1 MEVFPRRRIYGRL
14 ELTALACLFFSSP
27 FIYYGK
33 ALFVVPVICGIG
45 AAYYLGLFLPRYLR
59 RRRIAEAPLS
69 EADRALLEQ
78 HVSFYSGLS
87 PDDRRT
93 YETDIA
99 IFLAEHRIEGV
110 DDVVVSRLVELL
122 VAATAV
128 RLIFR
133 RPDWEY
139 RDFGT
144 ILVYPGGF
152 RNDGSYSTDISGD
165 ESVAVG
171 LVHSAGNVILS
182 LPHLL
187 AGFKTDNDGLNVGYH
202 EFAHVLDG
210 FRPDGVPAA
219 LTLGAYRPWVEV
231 MQREFEKVH
240 KGRSVLRSYAGTD
253 PAEFFACAVEAFF
266 EQPARV
272 LEKAPDLY
280 RELSVFFN
288 QRP

>member
-1 MEVFPRRRIYGRL
+1 LEVFPRRRIYGRL

-33 ALFVVPVICGIG
+33 ALFVVPVLFGIG
-45 AAYYLGLFLPRYLR
+45 AVYYLGMFLPRYLR

-69 EADRALLEQ
+69 EADRALLER
-78 HVSFYSGLS
+78 HVSFYAGLS
-87 PDDRRT
+87 PDDRKT

-110 DDVVVSRLVELL
+110 DDVAISREVELL

-165 ESVAVG
+165 EPVAVG

-187 AGFKTDNDGLNVGYH
+187 AGFRADNDGLNVGYH

-210 FRPDGVPAA
+210 FRPDGVPAE
-219 LTLGAYRPWVEV
+219 LSLGAYRPWVEV

-266 EQPARV
+266 EQPAKV

-280 RELSVFFN
+280 RELSGFFN

>member
-1 MEVFPRRRIYGRL
+1 LEVFPRRRIFGRL
-14 ELTALACLFFSSP
+14 RLTALICFFFSAP
-27 FIYYGK
+27 FLYYGR
-33 ALFVVPVICGIG
+33 ALFIVPVLWGLG
-45 AAYYLGLFLPRYLR
+45 AGYYLGIFLPRYLR
-59 RRRIAEAPLS
+59 RRSLARTPLID
-69 EADRALLEQ
+69 ADRALLEH
-78 HVSFYSGLS
+78 HVSFYSALS
-87 PDDRRT
+87 AGDRST

-110 DDVVVSRLVELL
+110 DDVVITREVELL

-152 RNDGSYSTDISGD
+152 RTDGTYSTDVTGD
-165 ESVAVG
+165 ETVAVG
-171 LVHSAGNVILS
+171 LVHSTGNVILS
-182 LPHLL
+182 LPHLM
-187 AGFKTDNDGLNVGYH
+187 AGFKADNDGLNVGYH

-210 FRPDGVPAA
+210 YRPDGIPTSLA
-219 LTLGAYRPWVEV
+219 LGSYRPWVEV

-253 PAEFFACAVEAFF
+253 PAEFFACSVEAFF
-266 EQPARV
+266 EQPAKVR
-272 LEKAPDLY
+272 EKAPDLY